1 MTNYIHFATLR
12 FDFKTPKHAQIAA
25 NTLNVDDDLKP
36 EESTSD
42 FTTDGKFLVFDIK
55 ASSPK
60 NLKKTI
66 NTAIPSIMLI
76 EQTINDFALD

>member
-1 MTNYIHFATLR
+1 MSYLHSATLR

-25 NTLNVDDDLKP
+25 NSLNVDDDLKP

-42 FTTDGKFLVFDIK
+42 FFVDGKFLVFEIK

-76 EQTINDFALD
+76 EQTINEFAFD